1 VISAT
6 AQRIDGS
13 SPLDRRRARAWALQI
28 HYRWE
33 SEGGGRSLSHVL
45 DETLASRR
53 MAPQRVPFVRRLV
66 EAMEE
71 NASEVDTRLE
81 EALENWTL
89 ARLGSIDRGVLR
101 VAATEMLYLPDV
113 PPLVSI
119 HEAIRIAEAYGGPKS
134 PGFVNGV
141 LDALHHSEA
150 DGT

>member
-1 VISAT
+1 
-6 AQRIDGS
+6 
-13 SPLDRRRARAWALQI
+13 
-28 HYRWE
+28 
-33 SEGGGRSLSHVL
+33 
-45 DETLASRR
+45 

>member
-6 AQRIDGS
+6 SRRIDGS
-13 SPLDRRRARAWALQI
+13 SPLDRRRARAWALQV

-45 DETLASRR
+45 DDTLVARR

-71 NASEVDTRLE
+71 NVLEVDARLE
-81 EALENWTL
+81 EALDNWTL
-89 ARLGSIDRGVLR
+89 ARLASIDRGVLR
-101 VAATEMLYLPDV
+101 VAATEMLFLPDV

-119 HEAIRIAEAYGGPKS
+119 HEAIRIAEGYGGPKS

-141 LDALHHSEA
+141 LDALHHAQVEGA
-150 DGT
+150 